1 MIPVVTPIGQMEPVA
16 RSIRSEAAHRNAVR
30 EIGPRP
36 DRLAALAPTNQVG
49 RPSGL
54 GMEAEASQSALPRR
68 NSRDGS
74 REKNDG
80 PRDLDLG

>member
-54 GMEAEASQSALPRR
+54 GMEAEASLKEWEVAQAEESTNPRV
-68 NSRDGS
+68 
-74 REKNDG
+74 
-80 PRDLDLG
+80 